1 MTVAPD
7 HVIEKT
13 APPSGQFA
21 GLIIVLASLLSVV
34 ALAHHP
40 TAQARDPAAFV
51 AAIARKAAMD
61 RLVHGSMILF
71 IGALVYGFSYL
82 TVRLEGTTPWALAA
96 FIAYAVGAIGMVGAA
111 SVDGFVVP
119 DLVARYQDQPAEQ
132 LQTMRHLLGLCLV
145 IIRAWARLGVIT
157 MSLAYV
163 LWSVALLARPGGVRV
178 VGAIG
183 CIAGASLVIA
193 ALSGILP
200 MTMHGMLVL
209 GVAQTVWSVAIGILL
224 MRGRI

>member
-1 MTVAPD
+1 MTIAPEYT
-7 HVIEKT
+7 IEKNP
-13 APPSGQFA
+13 APSGQFA
-21 GLIIVLASLLSVV
+21 GLLIVLASLLSVV

-51 AAIARKAAMD
+51 AEISRKAPMD

-71 IGALVYGFSYL
+71 IGVLVYGFFYL
-82 TVRLEGTTPWALAA
+82 TVRLGGTTPWALAA
-96 FIAYAVGAIGMVGAA
+96 FIAYALGAIGMVGAA
-111 SVDGFVVP
+111 SIDGFVVP

-145 IIRAWARLGVIT
+145 MIRAWARLGVIT

-163 LWSVALLARPGGVRV
+163 FWSVALLARPGGIRI

-183 CIAGASLVIA
+183 CITGASLVIA
-193 ALSGILP
+193 ALCGILP

-224 MRGRI
+224 MRGRL